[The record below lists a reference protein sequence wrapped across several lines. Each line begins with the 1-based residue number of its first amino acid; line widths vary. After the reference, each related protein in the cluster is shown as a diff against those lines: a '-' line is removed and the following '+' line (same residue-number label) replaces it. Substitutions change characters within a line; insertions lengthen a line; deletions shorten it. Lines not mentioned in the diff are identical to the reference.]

1 MKLATEDA
9 EELKRC
15 IKRFERRERSYYS
28 AEKLKKTRRKD
39 GRHPEGKGLYL
50 DNAVNDRWMA
60 WRDCWDF
67 LMIGP

>member
-15 IKRFERRERSYYS
+15 IKRFERRERSFYS
-28 AEKLKKTRRKD
+28 AEKLQKTRRKN
-39 GRHPEGKGLYL
+39 GILPPGKGLYL
-50 DNAVNDRWMA
+50 DAAVNDRWMT

-67 LMIGP
+67 LVS